1 MRRFSYALMA
11 LAVSGGLLLIAPRTA
26 SAQEKAPPG
35 GRYKQVCK
43 QVELPC
49 FLPGL
54 GDLYVVPASIPAG
67 PWLGYDHQ
75 GNLVN
80 TVYMIPIKDMD
91 EHKNF
96 ENLNVAKGKKVDHV
110 SVLFTPAHP
119 GVAVPHY
126 HIILWYISPEKA
138 KALK

>member
-1 MRRFSYALMA
+1 MTRIGYGMA
-11 LAVSGGLLLIAPRTA
+11 VLAVTGGLLAAAPSAA

-35 GRYKQVCK
+35 GQYKQVCK
-43 QVELPC
+43 LVELPC

-54 GDLYVVPASIPAG
+54 GDLYVVPSTIPAG
-67 PWLGYDHQ
+67 PWLGYDHD

-91 EHKNF
+91 DHKSF
-96 ENLNVAKGKKVDHV
+96 DDLEVAKGKKVDHV

-126 HIILWYISPEKA
+126 HIILWYIPPEKV

>member
-1 MRRFSYALMA
+1 MKRMGFGMVLVV
-11 LAVSGGLLLIAPRTA
+11 VSAGLLLTSPHVA
-26 SAQEKAPPG
+26 SAQSKAPPG
-35 GRYKQVCK
+35 GQYKQVCK
-43 QVELPC
+43 LVELPC

-54 GDLYVVPASIPAG
+54 GDLYVVPSTIPAG

-91 EHKNF
+91 EHKSF
-96 ENLNVAKGKKVDHV
+96 DSLNVAKGKTVDHV
-110 SVLFTPAHP
+110 SILFTPAHP

-126 HIILWYISPEKA
+126 HIILWYISPEKV